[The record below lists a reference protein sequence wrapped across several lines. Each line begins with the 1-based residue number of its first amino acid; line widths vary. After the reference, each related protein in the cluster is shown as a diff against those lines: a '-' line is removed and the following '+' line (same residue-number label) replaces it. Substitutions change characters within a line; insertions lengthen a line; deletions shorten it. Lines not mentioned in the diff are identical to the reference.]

1 MLYCLVLG
9 DIIEKS
15 FTVEVSRD
23 LSVSVLRKTIWEE
36 KKNFFNENKIDADQ
50 LKLWRVNIP
59 VDGLDLETKI
69 NAEDI
74 KEQLVNENKLS
85 TFKVVENYFDDEEA
99 FLINNPIIMSSVSSY
114 NPIMVSVFM
123 MLISC
128 FCLFL
133 FISIL
138 M

>member
-99 FLINNPIIMSSVSSY
+99 FSGQSPNNRDIRIVIQPDY
-114 NPIMVSVFM
+114 GK
-123 MLISC
+123 C
-128 FCLFL
+128 FAL
-133 FISIL
+133 
-138 M
+138 

>member
-23 LSVSVLRKTIWEE
+23 LSISVLRETIWEK

-59 VDGLDLETKI
+59 VDGLDLDTKI

-85 TFKVVENYFDDEEA
+85 TFKVVENYFDDEES
-99 FLINNPIIMSSVSSY
+99 FSNQQPNNHVIRII
-114 NPIMVSVFM
+114 IQ
-123 MLISC
+123 
-128 FCLFL
+128 
-133 FISIL
+133 
-138 M
+138 